1 MMQHYQPISTVLT
14 DYGGVKRVMEG
25 ERSER
30 ERNSAVS
37 NSKANAM
44 CEKSSRHADNNGERS
59 HEYGYIRSLFDSR
72 FLLVHFGSL
81 PCQFLRFLA
90 LHTDTR

>member
-1 MMQHYQPISTVLT
+1 MLHHYQPISTVLT

-25 ERSER
+25 ERRER

-44 CEKSSRHADNNGERS
+44 CEKSLRHADNNGESER
-59 HEYGYIRSLFDSR
+59 EE
-72 FLLVHFGSL
+72 
-81 PCQFLRFLA
+81 P
-90 LHTDTR
+90 